1 MALAPGTRFGPY
13 EVLTPIGS
21 GGMGEVYR
29 ASDTRLDRT
38 VAIKVLS
45 PALATNPQF
54 RERFSREAR
63 SISALNH
70 PNICAVYDV
79 GEAAVGAPETTAQ
92 FLVMEYLQ
100 GETLAARL
108 ARGPV
113 PIGEAIEIAM
123 EIASA
128 VDAAHRHGIIHRD
141 LKPGNVFLV
150 RRQPG
155 SAGSTA
161 KLLDF
166 GLAKIAVAGKPG
178 ELVTA
183 MPTVTSPITAQG
195 TILGTF
201 QYMAPEQI
209 EGGEAD
215 TRTDIF
221 AFGVLLYEMVAGRP
235 AFQGKSQA
243 SLIGAILKDTPP
255 PLTAVQPDAPPPL
268 DYLIGTCLAKD
279 PDERVQNA
287 HDLLLQLHG
296 IAQAPAAAD
305 SRASPAR
312 SSGRGRQ
319 IAWLAAGLAVGLG
332 SAAILWR
339 LQRPPADD
347 RVVARARYALPE
359 GQGFARTGRR
369 NLAISPDGT
378 RFVYSANQYLYLR
391 AMNQLDAEPM
401 RATNEDPMEPLFS
414 PDGAWLA
421 YFARGGTT
429 LQKIAL
435 SGGAPVTLAELPA
448 PPHGAAWQ
456 GATIVFAMN
465 SATASGI
472 FTVSEGGGQPQPLL
486 TVDPARRARLAAAV
500 AGRPPSR
507 AVHGD
512 APQGRSRRRHDCRP
526 VPGHG
531 SAQGSRE
538 GGNRRADSADR
549 PVDLHPRRQALRAAV
564 RRAHARG
571 RPRAGAARRR
581 RVRPWWRPYAVSAT
595 GTLIYQSI
603 QTSSPR
609 TLVWVD
615 RTGREQPISV
625 PPGDYLDPR
634 ISPDGT
640 QLAVSLATDIWIAL
654 LVKPVLR
661 QLTFT
666 QTPEFNPIWTRDG
679 RHVVFDSRT
688 SEGRVEI
695 TRKLADG
702 TGSAEVVVPAPAGY
716 PKTVS
721 ADGRQ
726 LVYHTAAQRQI
737 AMLWSAAA
745 PAQPLVQAPSPTWA
759 FNAEISPDGRWIA
772 YQSDQSGRF
781 SCTSALSRKWTAAC
795 GKCRRSAAR
804 IRSGRGTAAS
814 SFSLPAPGMLMSVPV
829 SLAPAFAH
837 GPAAPLF
844 PAASSPSTR
853 RGTTTSPA
861 TGAASC
867 SSRAQRR
874 SSGRRSWWCPTGSA
888 RSGRGSTDRKRVL
901 AFRLKPEAT
910 QTGKNRNSQT
920 GKPANPRLRE
930 QLLHDLA
937 VHVGQAE
944 VAALEAV
951 GQLRVVDAEQVQDR
965 GVQVV
970 DVDGVVDDVVAEVVG
985 LAVARCPRLMPP
997 PAIQMREAARVM
1009 VAAVVRRRSACP
1021 G

>member
-1 MALAPGTRFGPY
+1 MALARGTRFGPY

-21 GGMGEVYR
+21 GGMGEVYC

-79 GEAAVGAPETTAQ
+79 GEAAVGAPATTAQ
-92 FLVMEYLQ
+92 YLVMEYLH

-108 ARGPV
+108 ARGPL

-128 VDAAHRHGIIHRD
+128 LDAAHRHGIIHRD

-150 RRQPG
+150 RRPPG

-166 GLAKIAVAGKPG
+166 GLAKIAAAGKPG
-178 ELVTA
+178 EPVTA
-183 MPTVTSPITAQG
+183 MPTVTAPITAQG

-215 TRTDIF
+215 ARTDIF

-268 DYLIGTCLAKD
+268 DYLIRTCLAKD
-279 PDERVQNA
+279 PDARIQNA
-287 HDLLLQLHG
+287 HDVLLQLHG

-312 SSGRGRQ
+312 PSGPGRQ
-319 IAWLAAGLAVGLG
+319 IAWLAAGLALGLG
-332 SAAILWR
+332 SAAILWP
-339 LQRPPADD
+339 LQRPTADD
-347 RVVARARYALPE
+347 GVVARARYALPE
-359 GQGFARTGRR
+359 GQVFARTGRR
-369 NLAISPDGT
+369 NLAIAPDGT

-391 AMNQLDAEPM
+391 ALNQLEAEPM

-421 YFARGGTT
+421 YFARGGHT

-448 PPHGAAWQ
+448 PPQGAAWQ

-486 TVDPARRARLAAAV
+486 TVDPAVERVSQPRLL
-500 AGRPPSR
+500 
-507 AVHGD
+507 D
-512 APQGRSRRRHDCRP
+512 DRRHVLFTVTP
-526 VPGHG
+526 PKVVPGEG
-531 SAQGSRE
+531 TIVVQSLDTGQRKVLVKGGTGAQILPTGQLIYIHDDKLFAQPFDARTLEVAPAPVQLVE
-538 GGNRRADSADR
+538 GVFG
-549 PVDLHPRRQALRAAV
+549 PGGGQ
-564 RRAHARG
+564 
-571 RPRAGAARRR
+571 
-581 RVRPWWRPYAVSAT
+581 YAVSAT
-595 GTLIYQSI
+595 GTLIYQAI
-603 QTSSPR
+603 QTPSPR
-609 TLVWVD
+609 TVVWVD
-615 RTGREQPISV
+615 RTGREQPIDV

-654 LVKPVLR
+654 LEKPVLR

-688 SEGRVEI
+688 SEGLVEI

-702 TGSAEVVVPAPAGY
+702 TGSVEVVVPAPAGY
-716 PKTVS
+716 PNTVS
-721 ADGRQ
+721 TDGRQ
-726 LVYHTAAQRQI
+726 LVYHTAGQRPI
-737 AMLWSAAA
+737 TMLWSGAA
-745 PAQPLVQAPSPTWA
+745 PAQPLVQAPSPTRL

-772 YQSDQSGRF
+772 YQSDQSGRYLVYVRPF
-781 SCTSALSRKWTAAC
+781 PQVDGGMWEVSKMGGSYPVW
-795 GKCRRSAAR
+795 AR
-804 IRSGRGTAAS
+804 NGRELFFIAS
-814 SFSLPAPGMLMSVPV
+814 TGMLMSVPV

-844 PAASSPSTR
+844 PA
-853 RGTTTSPA
+853 
-861 TGAASC
+861 
-867 SSRAQRR
+867 
-874 SSGRRSWWCPTGSA
+874 
-888 RSGRGSTDRKRVL
+888 
-901 AFRLKPEAT
+901 
-910 QTGKNRNSQT
+910 
-920 GKPANPRLRE
+920 
-930 QLLHDLA
+930 
-937 VHVGQAE
+937 GQFP
-944 VAALEAV
+944 
-951 GQLRVVDAEQVQDR
+951 VDAARNYDVASDGSRFLFVKNTASVER
-965 GVQVV
+965 PSLVV
-970 DVDGVVDDVVAEVVG
+970 VSNWFREV
-985 LAVARCPRLMPP
+985 
-997 PAIQMREAARVM
+997 
-1009 VAAVVRRRSACP
+1009 RSRFD
-1021 G
+1021 